1 MGRKKKP
8 QDAKTAILFD
18 IVMDLYDGDKA
29 FRQTMNNLL
38 EEATKKKTAKDQ
50 GDGSAAGVSK

>member
-29 FRQTMNNLL
+29 FRQTMNRLL
-38 EEATKKKTAKDQ
+38 EEAQKKTAKDQ